1 MEKVKVRTAGLV
13 EVLKANRQKHVEEYK
28 EAVRQ
33 FRMRACEALKRE
45 LEKAI
50 NGKKFETNLGMTRPV
65 SHEKDYDLVIRML
78 ELSVDEITILDPSDF
93 NQFVNDEWSW
103 KPSFRS
109 STTYYGGYSGTSG
122 ASGTSG
128 SSGTSG
134 TSGFKYVSEEA
145 KETESYITVVFSG
158 DELYDDVKEIPVGK
172 ATTSGPSGNA
182 PKSKK

>member
-1 MEKVKVRTAGLV
+1 MENLRLKTAGLV

-50 NGKKFETNLGMTRPV
+50 NGKRFETNLGMTRPV

-78 ELSVDEITILDPSDF
+78 ELSVDDITILDPSDF

-109 STTYYGGYSGTSG
+109 STTYYSGCSGPSG
-122 ASGTSG
+122 ASGTSEF
-128 SSGTSG
+128 SGTSG

-145 KETESYITVVFSG
+145 KEPESYITVVFSG
-158 DELYDDVKEIPVGK
+158 DELYDDVKEIPVDRASTVGV
-172 ATTSGPSGNA
+172 AGRV
-182 PKSKK
+182 PKD